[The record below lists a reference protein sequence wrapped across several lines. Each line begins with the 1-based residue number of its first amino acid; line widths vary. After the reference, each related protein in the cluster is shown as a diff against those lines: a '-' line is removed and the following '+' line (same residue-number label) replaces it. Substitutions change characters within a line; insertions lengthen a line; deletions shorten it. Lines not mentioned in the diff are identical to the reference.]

1 MPRLQTTCVQA
12 RFSMSSAADTIE
24 VYDELVAKLKRT
36 AHLEG
41 TMGLLGWDQQTMM
54 PPGAEAARGAQQAA
68 LAGVIHESKAS
79 FSFLCQSISAQHCYF
94 CCCFCVGTTSLRFSH
109 EHT

>member
-1 MPRLQTTCVQA
+1 
-12 RFSMSSAADTIE
+12 MSSAAETIE

-79 FSFLCQSISAQHCYF
+79 FSFLCQSTSASHCAIS
-94 CCCFCVGTTSLRFSH
+94 VVVSV
-109 EHT
+109 